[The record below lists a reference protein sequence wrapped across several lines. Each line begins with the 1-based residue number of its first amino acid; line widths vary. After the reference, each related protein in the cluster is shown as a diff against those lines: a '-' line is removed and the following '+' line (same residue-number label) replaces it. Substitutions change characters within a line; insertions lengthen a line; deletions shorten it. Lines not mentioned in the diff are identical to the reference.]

1 MAGESVGQMLT
12 LILRFGSSSSSST
25 SGFLVNY
32 SRVVVILRVAVMG
45 NSWDFHAELRS
56 APLLLFSVDS
66 QPVELNCCWVEGEDV
81 RRETTETA
89 EAAQCA
95 LLTNVDSVVFS
106 RDSARVQSRRI
117 CRWSKAAS
125 STTQWWFIEKDEVFN
140 CPEDWLIVF
149 IDPHGMRLLYSF
161 NINAATILEWTICH
175 KFHKFSSCKIQCQV
189 S

>member
-1 MAGESVGQMLT
+1 MARESVGQMLT
-12 LILRFGSSSSSST
+12 LILRFGSSSST

-106 RDSARVQSRRI
+106 RDSARVQSRSQRSAFVDGQKQPQFSVVIHREGWSVQLSRRLIDRI
-117 CRWSKAAS
+117 HRP
-125 STTQWWFIEKDEVFN
+125 TRYE
-140 CPEDWLIVF
+140 
-149 IDPHGMRLLYSF
+149 
-161 NINAATILEWTICH
+161 TI
-175 KFHKFSSCKIQCQV
+175 FF
-189 S
+189 

>member
-12 LILRFGSSSSSST
+12 LILRFGSSSST

-106 RDSARVQSRRI
+106 RDSARVQSRSQRSAFVDGQKQPQLFSVVIHREGWSVQLPRRLIDRI
-117 CRWSKAAS
+117 HRP
-125 STTQWWFIEKDEVFN
+125 TRYE
-140 CPEDWLIVF
+140 
-149 IDPHGMRLLYSF
+149 
-161 NINAATILEWTICH
+161 TI
-175 KFHKFSSCKIQCQV
+175 FF
-189 S
+189 